1 MDRFS
6 FLTYTQFFIFSLKY
20 KGEKCEIFIFYL
32 LVLTDFMS
40 TEDYLVMFGVR
51 EYLYF
56 LFVYFSY
63 CWKELFGSGCVEVY
77 FLSVDM

>member
-1 MDRFS
+1 
-6 FLTYTQFFIFSLKY
+6 
-20 KGEKCEIFIFYL
+20 
-32 LVLTDFMS
+32 MS

>member
-1 MDRFS
+1 MQGR
-6 FLTYTQFFIFSLKY
+6 K
-20 KGEKCEIFIFYL
+20 KCEIFIFYL

-40 TEDYLVMFGVR
+40 TENYLSGVW

-63 CWKELFGSGCVEVY
+63 CWKELFGFGCVEVY
-77 FLSVDM
+77 FQSVDM

>member
-1 MDRFS
+1 
-6 FLTYTQFFIFSLKY
+6 
-20 KGEKCEIFIFYL
+20 
-32 LVLTDFMS
+32 MS
-40 TEDYLVMFGVR
+40 TENYLLSVR

-63 CWKELFGSGCVEVY
+63 WWKELFGSGCVEVN